1 MVNLNKQGDEYN
13 IYSPTALNNFGKFGV
28 PRPVTGS
35 QPVVAGNPV
44 VLHPGLSPV
53 VTSFNADA
61 PVEYKNGLRKPRG
74 DLPAAISR
82 SFSSAMTLA
91 KIGLEQ
97 LVPLTVMNSPSTTIS
112 TLMPRLVMVRR

>member
-1 MVNLNKQGDEYN
+1 MK
-13 IYSPTALNNFGKFGV
+13 
-28 PRPVTGS
+28 
-35 QPVVAGNPV
+35 PVVP
-44 VLHPGLSPV
+44 HPGLFPV
-53 VTSFNADA
+53 VMSFSATDFDTA
-61 PVEYKNGLRKPRG
+61 FPYKNGLRKPRG

-112 TLMPRLVMVRR
+112 TLTPRFVMVRR